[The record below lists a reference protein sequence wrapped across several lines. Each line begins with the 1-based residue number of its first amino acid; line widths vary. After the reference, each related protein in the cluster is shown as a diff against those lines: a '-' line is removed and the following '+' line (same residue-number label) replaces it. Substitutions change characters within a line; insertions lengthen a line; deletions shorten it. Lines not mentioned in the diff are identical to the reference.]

1 MIFDEIIL
9 GKLPPVFKPAQKKKK
24 KRILQQVRQIC
35 RKKLGVRKSVAATAN
50 VHYRLGTFVVNIN
63 EVTSKKR

>member
-9 GKLPPVFKPAQKKKK
+9 GKFPPVFKPAQKKKK
-24 KRILQQVRQIC
+24 KTNITTSETD
-35 RKKLGVRKSVAATAN
+35 RKKLGVKKSVAATAN

-63 EVTSKKR
+63 IG